1 LWSLL
6 SSLAWA
12 LDLSVLPFF
21 LFTLDKIDA
30 LVAIKA
36 AGQAEGVL
44 HLVGD

>member
-12 LDLSVLPFF
+12 LDLSVLPLF
-21 LFTLDKIDA
+21 LFSLGMFDA